1 MKCGRAAGQQARILA
16 HERPRVVQQG
26 GLAPLDEGVA
36 LSGLRRAHRTGDRIN
51 VAALVERVT
60 RGDERA
66 RARASGLDDDRRD
79 AQAADDAVAALV
91 VEAVRLGPGRI
102 FADDRAGKQ
111 DIAHEGAVL
120 RRIAHIRASGEHRDR
135 QTACAERAAMRRR
148 VVAERHAADRDKAGL
163 RQLRADRPGDLHAVA
178 RRLPRADDR
187 DARHSVEIRPP
198 AADIQH
204 DRRILNLPQAVRVG
218 GVRNGQDADVLACAL
233 RDDLFGLV
241 RRFVAQQLD
250 MLPPQTGTALR
261 EHCAVRGVNR
271 LGRAHAAQH
280 LRAQIVSQASLEG

>member
-1 MKCGRAAGQQARILA
+1 
-16 HERPRVVQQG
+16 
-26 GLAPLDEGVA
+26 
-36 LSGLRRAHRTGDRIN
+36 
-51 VAALVERVT
+51 
-60 RGDERA
+60 
-66 RARASGLDDDRRD
+66 
-79 AQAADDAVAALV
+79 
-91 VEAVRLGPGRI
+91 
-102 FADDRAGKQ
+102 
-111 DIAHEGAVL
+111 
-120 RRIAHIRASGEHRDR
+120 
-135 QTACAERAAMRRR
+135 MRRR

-187 DARHSVEIRPP
+187 DARHGVEIRPP

-204 DRRILNLPQAVRVG
+204 DRRVLDLPQAVRVG

-233 RDDLFGLV
+233 RDDLCSLV

-271 LGRAHAAQH
+271 LGRTHAAQH